1 MATDGPPADER
12 PAADRRRRVRLD
24 AGYSAE
30 AIRVHLERQ
39 HGVPAGYVKL
49 DDDTLV
55 AEGFDAQGEG
65 DDCER

>member
-1 MATDGPPADER
+1 MAPDGRPPDEQ

-24 AGYSAE
+24 AGYSPE

-39 HGVPAGYVKL
+39 HGVPAGYVRL
-49 DDDTLV
+49 DDDTVV

-65 DDCER
+65 DT